1 MFTKKRRDEDNTA
14 VGFDKEKKKRKK
26 KNGCENNRF
35 N

>member
-14 VGFDKEKKKRKK
+14 VGFDKEKKKEK